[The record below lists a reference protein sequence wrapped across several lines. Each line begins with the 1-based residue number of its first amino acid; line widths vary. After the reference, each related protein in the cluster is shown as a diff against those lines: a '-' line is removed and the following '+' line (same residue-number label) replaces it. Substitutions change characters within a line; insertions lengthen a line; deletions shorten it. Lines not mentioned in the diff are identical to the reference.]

1 MNKKIISILLVLV
14 MLAMNVCAIAEET
27 APVPSITLGEVAAP
41 EGVTYEETF
50 VVYVTPVAEETKEA
64 VVLEKIASFV
74 TETEAPVVTYFPEET
89 VTAVAEYLPEEF
101 DAETLV
107 MDEFFPLKE
116 EGYTA
121 EYGDVEAVF
130 EFLTVYEDET
140 VLVALVGILPTD
152 DEIAAAEAA
161 LEEGEELDEQAL
173 IAWYPQNAV
182 VEEGKV
188 RITFTE
194 DVLTLLADHDAVMAL
209 LRGDEIPEV
218 ETEAE

>member
-1 MNKKIISILLVLV
+1 
-14 MLAMNVCAIAEET
+14 
-27 APVPSITLGEVAAP
+27 
-41 EGVTYEETF
+41 
-50 VVYVTPVAEETKEA
+50 
-64 VVLEKIASFV
+64 
-74 TETEAPVVTYFPEET
+74 
-89 VTAVAEYLPEEF
+89 
-101 DAETLV
+101 

-116 EGYTA
+116 EGYAT
-121 EYGDVEAVF
+121 EYGDVEAIF